1 MDIVTTVATVPA
13 IVAIVNLAKR
23 AGLPTKA
30 AAALALILGVVFNLS
45 DHYLGADPAYQA
57 AMSGL
62 ILGLSAAGV
71 YDMTKTTSAHTPG
84 RYAKIDED

>member
-30 AAALALILGVVFNLS
+30 AAALALVLGVTLNLS

-71 YDMTKTTSAHTPG
+71 YDLTKTGAHTPG